1 MIEFR
6 EVYSTEYF
14 FFLWINLVCVDFLRE
29 DKQITCRH
37 FYNFQ
42 RYTAVSMLFCN
53 YFKKSGFIHVVL
65 PLLPFCGC
73 LWSPRSLS
81 LRFLLRVAVAHF
93 FRNKLYWVAV
103 PELRKTEMLSYIDR
117 PLNVS
122 LLHLRPLNNTSYR
135 SNMFHWLHWG

>member
-37 FYNFQ
+37 FCNFQ
-42 RYTAVSMLFCN
+42 RYTAISMLFCN
-53 YFKKSGFIHVVL
+53 ISKSLVSSMWFFLYFIFVAACG
-65 PLLPFCGC
+65 LLEAC
-73 LWSPRSLS
+73 S
-81 LRFLLRVAVAHF
+81 LRFLLREAVAHF
-93 FRNKLYWVAV
+93 FRNKLYWVTV